1 MCAKIPKMSAGMGQ
15 AVGFGLDVLGRVGTY
30 KDEQRLTADENR
42 NRQQQNQ
49 LKINAYNTKNRNA
62 ENVWNNNKLDSDAK
76 VDQKWRETID
86 AIAEAQLQARK
97 AAGDAAISQQRAL
110 VGMMNASAGREQG
123 GRRTGG
129 RAKYLENAAKFAQ
142 ASFNAAFSRD
152 QAALF
157 TTKASKT
164 LSAFAAGEHVSYIT
178 GRPSPGAPPIM
189 QPMKRGPSFFNTA
202 IGILGD
208 GLGRYKQWQDNKAPD
223 AYNKNR
229 SSMKIGN
236 LPSNYKETEAAA
248 FAGAEAWQQ
257 EKALRE
263 QFNPSGI
270 STMEVSQY
278 TSPVFND
285 NFLQTELDDYFD
297 TKLTTN
303 WEQNLGIDFQDS
315 FGVTSANSIGGV
327 T

>member
-1 MCAKIPKMSAGMGQ
+1 MGAGL
-15 AVGFGLDVLGRVGTY
+15 GFGLDALGRIGAY
-30 KDEQRLTADENR
+30 KEEQRLTGDINR
-42 NRQQQNQ
+42 DRALQNQ
-49 LKINAYNTKNRNA
+49 LKMNAYNTKNRNA
-62 ENVWNNNKLDSDAK
+62 ENAWNNKKLDSDAK
-76 VDQKWRETID
+76 VDQKWQETID
-86 AIAEAQLQARK
+86 AIGEAQLSARK

-110 VGMMNASAGREQG
+110 VGMMNASAGREQS

-129 RAKYLENAAKFAQ
+129 RATYLENAAKFAQ
-142 ASFNAAFSRD
+142 AGFNAAFSRD
-152 QAALF
+152 KAALF
-157 TTKASKT
+157 TSKSNRA

-178 GRPSPGAPPIM
+178 GRPSPGAPPIL
-189 QPMKRGPSFFNTA
+189 QQMKKGPSFFNTA

-229 SSMKIGN
+229 SSIKIGDSAIGGGSYEDYAEGAFSQQPDYS
-236 LPSNYKETEAAA
+236 PSSMG
-248 FAGAEAWQQ
+248 GAY
-257 EKALRE
+257 
-263 QFNPSGI
+263 N
-270 STMEVSQY
+270 TMEVSQY

-297 TKLTTN
+297 TKSTTN
-303 WEQNLGIDFQDS
+303 WEQNLVIDFQDS

>member
-1 MCAKIPKMSAGMGQ
+1 MGAGL
-15 AVGFGLDVLGRVGTY
+15 GFGLDALGRIGAY
-30 KDEQRLTADENR
+30 NEEKRLTGEINR
-42 NRQQQNQ
+42 DRALQNQ
-49 LKINAYNTKNRNA
+49 LKMNAYNTKNRNA
-62 ENVWNNNKLDSDAK
+62 ENAWNNKKLDSDAK

-86 AIAEAQLQARK
+86 AIGEAQLSARK

-110 VGMMNASAGREQG
+110 VGMMNASAGREQS

-129 RAKYLENAAKFAQ
+129 RATYLENAAKFAQ
-142 ASFNAAFSRD
+142 AGFNAAFSRD
-152 QAALF
+152 KAALF
-157 TTKASKT
+157 TSKSNRA

-189 QPMKRGPSFFNTA
+189 QPMKSGPSFFNTA
-202 IGILGD
+202 VGILGD
-208 GLGRYKQWQDNKAPD
+208 GLNRYKQWQDNKAPD

-257 EKALRE
+257 EKAAFG
-263 QFNPSGI
+263 QGFDTSGL

-297 TKLTTN
+297 TKSTTN
-303 WEQNLGIDFQDS
+303 WEQNLGINFQDS